1 MTFPKGWSNQ
11 TDQGKVIDWVAT
23 NQALRLFP
31 CSYRCQQL
39 SWWSCVRGSVCVW
52 LPASDRQCLQRPLQ
66 RECGSEHRPVCA
78 LWEWLLLPGEVLEV
92 QRELGSGL
100 PHKALL
106 PLCSENT
113 VPVPSSCP
121 LPSYQPARSLLL
133 RDQPPASATTLEV
146 PSAAS

>member
-11 TDQGKVIDWVAT
+11 TDQRKVIDWVAT
-23 NQALRLFP
+23 SQALRLFP

-92 QRELGSGL
+92 QREPGSGL
-100 PHKALL
+100 PHKTDHSGLKLCCPCVLRIQSPFPAAAL
-106 PLCSENT
+106 
-113 VPVPSSCP
+113 CP
-121 LPSYQPARSLLL
+121 
-133 RDQPPASATTLEV
+133 AT
-146 PSAAS
+146 SQQGACC